1 VSISVTVVG
10 SRRALRVVERNSR
23 VYARGWMVFLATFAE
38 PFLLLFSL
46 GVGLGGLVGTVPG
59 PNGTEIDYQQFVAPA
74 LIAVAA
80 MNGTIL
86 ETTFQFYFKYRYAH
100 TYDSMMVTP
109 IGVPDIV
116 RGELAWAVIR
126 GTLGTTAFFLVVWA
140 MGLSPSPWGVLAVP
154 ASVLIAFGFAG
165 AGLGLTTYM
174 RSFMDFDYV
183 QVAIVPLFLF
193 SGTFF
198 PVDEYPPVLGW
209 IVRASPLYQG
219 VAIERALLLGAV
231 TPVIVLQAAYLVAMG
246 VGGMRIASR
255 RLRPMLQP

>member
-1 VSISVTVVG
+1 
-10 SRRALRVVERNSR
+10 
-23 VYARGWMVFLATFAE
+23 
-38 PFLLLFSL
+38 
-46 GVGLGGLVGTVPG
+46 
-59 PNGTEIDYQQFVAPA
+59 
-74 LIAVAA
+74 
-80 MNGTIL
+80 MNGTII
-86 ETTFQFYFKYRYAH
+86 ETTFQFFFKFKYAG
-100 TYDSMMVTP
+100 TYDGMMVSP
-109 IGVPDIV
+109 LGVPDIV
-116 RGELAWAVIR
+116 HGELTWAVIR
-126 GTLGTTAFFLVVWA
+126 STIGTSAFFTVIWA

-198 PVDEYPPVLGW
+198 PIDEYPPVLGW
-209 IVRASPLYQG
+209 IVRLSPLYQG

-231 TPVIVLQAAYLVAMG
+231 TPVVVLQAAYLVAMG
-246 VGGMRIASR
+246 LGGMRIASR